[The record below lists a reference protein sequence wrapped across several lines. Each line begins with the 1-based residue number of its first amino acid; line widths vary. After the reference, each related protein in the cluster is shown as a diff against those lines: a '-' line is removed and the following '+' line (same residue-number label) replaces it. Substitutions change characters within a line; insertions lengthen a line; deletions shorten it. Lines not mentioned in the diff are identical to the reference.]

1 MKIKDAKVQSTY
13 TRREKISM
21 NEEVLQK
28 LNALEQHI
36 NNYNEGI
43 DIGVHPFDIADLLIE
58 IREVDNDIYTA
69 CLNKL
74 PSGLLAEVLVELPRS
89 FQEELYTN
97 YGPNKLA
104 ILTESLDTD
113 DAAVLIQH
121 IEELD
126 EEKADAIMSRLSDED
141 RDTIEELIS
150 YEDDEAGSYMQTE
163 VFEAHVDETIG
174 ASILRLKKMKA
185 NREIDNVHHV
195 FVVSSK
201 RKFMGM
207 IPLEDLILHGPKEL
221 YRDVIEEGKITISV
235 DPHDDIKNVI
245 ETVANYDLSVIAVVN
260 DRGILIGRITADDI
274 YDIIEDGATEQIY
287 NLAGVNDTAE
297 QEESIWRIGRA
308 RGLWLGLNL
317 LTAIAASLV
326 IGLFDATLQSLVA
339 LAILMPIVASMGG
352 NAGTQ
357 TLTVTVR
364 QMALGDIEADEAKK
378 TIYKEVFIS
387 LMNGVVYAVA
397 MGLIAYIWFQMPML
411 GIVIGMAMV
420 VNLLSAGFFG
430 AVIPLTLKKFGVDPA
445 IGSTVLLT
453 TITDV
458 VGFFSFLGLATII
471 LL

>member
-1 MKIKDAKVQSTY
+1 
-13 TRREKISM
+13 M
-21 NEEVLQK
+21 NEETVQK
-28 LNALEQHI
+28 LDTLEQHI

-43 DIGVHPFDIADLLIE
+43 EIGVHPFDIADLLIE
-58 IREVDNDIYTA
+58 IKEVDEDTYNA

-74 PSGLLAEVLVELPRS
+74 PSTLLAEVLVELPKS
-89 FQEELYTN
+89 FQEEIYTN
-97 YGPNKLA
+97 YGPKKLA
-104 ILTESLDTD
+104 KLTESLDTD

-121 IEELD
+121 IEEVD
-126 EEKADAIMSRLSDED
+126 EKKADAVMSNLSDED

-150 YEDDEAGSYMQTE
+150 YKDDEAGSYMQTE
-163 VFEAHVDETIG
+163 VFEAHLEETIG

-195 FVVSSK
+195 FVVSDK
-201 RKFMGM
+201 RKFIGM

-221 YRDVIEEGKITISV
+221 YKDVIEEGKITISV
-235 DPHDDIKNVI
+235 DPHDDVKNVI
-245 ETVANYDLSVIAVVN
+245 ETVSNYDLSVIAVVN
-260 DRGILIGRITADDI
+260 DKGLLIGRITADDI

-297 QEESIWRIGRA
+297 QEESIWKIGRA
-308 RGLWLGLNL
+308 RGVWLGINL
-317 LTAIAASLV
+317 ITAIAASLV
-326 IGLFDATLQSLVA
+326 IGLFDSTLQSLVA

-378 TIYKEVFIS
+378 TIYKEIFIS
-387 LMNGVVYAVA
+387 LMNGVVYAVT
-397 MGLIAYIWFQMPML
+397 MGIIAYIWFQLPML

-453 TITDV
+453 TVTDV

>member
-13 TRREKISM
+13 TREKISM

-36 NNYNEGI
+36 NNYNEGL

-58 IREVDNDIYTA
+58 IREVDDDTYTA
-69 CLNKL
+69 FLNKL
-74 PSGLLAEVLVELPRS
+74 PSALLAEVLVELPKS

-97 YGPNKLA
+97 YGPKKLA
-104 ILTESLDTD
+104 KLTESLDTD

-126 EEKADAIMSRLSDED
+126 EAKADAIMSHLSEED

-150 YEDDEAGSYMQTE
+150 YENHEAGSYMQTE
-163 VFEAHVDETIG
+163 VFEAQLDETIG
-174 ASILRLKKMKA
+174 ASIIRLKKMKA

-201 RKFMGM
+201 RTFMGM

-221 YRDVIEEGKITISV
+221 YKDVIEEGKITISV

-260 DRGILIGRITADDI
+260 ERGILIGRITADDI

-297 QEESIWRIGRA
+297 QEESIWKIGRS

-326 IGLFDATLQSLVA
+326 IGLFDTTLQSLVA

-453 TITDV
+453 TVTDV

>member
-1 MKIKDAKVQSTY
+1 MHSTY
-13 TRREKISM
+13 AREKISM
-21 NEEVLQK
+21 NEEILQK
-28 LNALEQHI
+28 LDTLEQHI
-36 NNYNEGI
+36 HHYNEGI

-58 IREVDNDIYTA
+58 IREVDNDLYTA
-69 CLNKL
+69 SLNKL
-74 PSGLLAEVLVELPRS
+74 PSTLLAEVLVELPKS

-97 YGPNKLA
+97 YGPKKLA
-104 ILTESLDTD
+104 KLTESLDTD

-121 IEELD
+121 IEEVD
-126 EEKADAIMSRLSDED
+126 EEKADAIMSNLSDED

-150 YEDDEAGSYMQTE
+150 YEDHEAGSYMQTE
-163 VFEAHVDETIG
+163 VFEAHLDETIG

-195 FVVSSK
+195 FVVSNK
-201 RKFMGM
+201 RKFVGM

-235 DPHDDIKNVI
+235 DPHEEIKNVI

-260 DRGILIGRITADDI
+260 QRGILMGRITADDI
-274 YDIIEDGATEQIY
+274 YDIIEEGATEQIY

-297 QEESIWRIGRA
+297 QEESIWKIGRS

-387 LMNGVVYAVA
+387 LMNGVVYAVT

-411 GIVIGMAMV
+411 GIVIGMAMI

-453 TITDV
+453 TVTDV